1 MANGGKVI
9 VKIDGDTKN
18 FKGKFNKLKGYAGK
32 AAKGIGIAFGA
43 ASAAITAGLG
53 AAIKVGA
60 DFEAQMSTVGAIS
73 GASADN
79 MELLGAKA
87 KEMGIKTK
95 FSATEAGQAM
105 EYMAMAGWKTEDMLN
120 GVEGIM
126 NLAAASGEDLAAVS
140 DIVTDAM
147 TAFGL
152 AADQSGRFADV
163 LAAASSNSNTNVG
176 LMGETFKYVAPVA
189 GAMKFSIEDTA
200 VAIGLMA
207 NAGIKGS
214 QAGTALRA
222 TLSRLAKPPKEA
234 AEAMEALHLS
244 VTNSDGSFKSF
255 GQIISEIRD
264 KFGQLNDSQKTM
276 YASML
281 GGQEAMSGL
290 LAIVNAS
297 DSDFNKLTEAINAS
311 AGSAEK
317 MANIKLDNLQGQITL
332 LKSSLE
338 GLGVAVYESNNTAL
352 TGAVELVKEYVNQL
366 TDAFNNGGFTGLID
380 ETGKIFADIA
390 TKAAEQTPRIIK
402 SAENLL
408 NSFFAALKKNGNK
421 IGDAAAEIVTNLAAA
436 IVKQV
441 PKILNAGVSI
451 LSGFVDGLNRKL
463 PALMA
468 FAKSAATAFAFL
480 KIGTAVATAQKA
492 LNAYTKTLTAA
503 KITQAAFSSDAIY
516 KKVLNGKLAYSAL
529 EKSAKSMALAQA
541 AVNGQITLGQTLV
554 GVLTG
559 KITLATLA
567 TALWTKAQEAL
578 NFVKSLDPTY
588 LLITA
593 TAALCVG
600 IYAACKAYDSYI
612 EKNNALVIETRE
624 IAEASQETKDKV
636 SELSNTLQDLSN
648 NASASIESAEA
659 EAYANKALADELYN
673 LAGQAELTNTEKERM
688 KDIVDQLNS
697 SVDNLNLK
705 FDEEKGTLN
714 LTRDAVEELITKKL
728 ELAKANAVS
737 EMYTDILK
745 NQYKAQQDAV
755 GAAQKL
761 ADAQD
766 KLAELDKKAAE
777 NPSYKLTKEYKK
789 SYDNLTDAVGNYKD
803 AITKSHQAVDNSF
816 NDMKNLATVTG
827 VQLPASFDELKDKT
841 DGFFAGM
848 ADSLGI
854 ADKDA
859 IDHGNW
865 FVQGYVGAI
874 LSKENMTAAY
884 NAGFAQGQEAARGL
898 ADGQKSHSPSKETQK
913 LGRYFGEGY
922 ILGINDTAPEV
933 EKTASNMAKTAVGTV
948 KNVLS
953 KSDLSAQITGI
964 VKDTRT
970 EVQKVIDENNKE
982 LLDSEKKYND
992 ESLRIQKKN
1001 SKSKYE
1007 QLVLDA
1013 KAEYEQALKK
1023 AETGKQIADA
1033 RAEYEKKLQKATNK
1047 ATKEEQERADEDYLD
1062 GLKKAADAERKLF
1075 DALQKDIETRKNSI
1089 MSTFNE
1095 LVESAIDSIDEVAK
1109 AQETFAKKLKDWGNL
1124 YTTDTY
1130 EIGGV
1135 KYSVARLADLDK
1147 QNEQLQDYAET
1158 LLKVK
1163 ERGDIPAEFF
1173 TELRDL
1179 SVEDGLAFAKGLLAV
1194 SDEEFTEYIDSWKR
1208 KQESADVISNF
1219 LYADEAQKAN
1229 EEISKKFDEFNS
1241 DIEQK
1246 GKDNAAAWG
1255 EGFFEKIRE
1264 LMPEIRSR
1272 IEESLNSIAP
1282 YSGFIPSMAGG
1293 NVTNVSNT
1301 FNVSGSTKQT
1311 NTDLLAGFKNWQK
1324 LQRARGSY

>member
-1 MANGGKVI
+1 MHKKAGEQMANGGKVI

-18 FKGKFNKLKGYAGK
+18 FKEKFDKLKGYAGK

-352 TGAVELVKEYVNQL
+352 TGAVELAKEYVNQF
-366 TDAFNNGGFTGLID
+366 TDAFNNGGFSGLI
-380 ETGKIFADIA
+380 EQAGVIFADIA
-390 TKAAEQTPRIIK
+390 AKIAEQAPTLIEAAKNLIISFVTALSENDEQIANAAVSIIETLVNGIISAAPNLLTASMNIIVSLCQGLTQSLPGLIPIMVEAVLTMADTLLDNVDTMIDAGVDLLLALADGIIK
-402 SAENLL
+402 
-408 NSFFAALKKNGNK
+408 ALPDLIDK
-421 IGDAAAEIVTNLAAA
+421 
-436 IVKQV
+436 V
-441 PKILNAGVSI
+441 PVII
-451 LSGFVDGLNRKL
+451 
-463 PALMA
+463 
-468 FAKSAATAFAFL
+468 
-480 KIGTAVATAQKA
+480 
-492 LNAYTKTLTAA
+492 
-503 KITQAAFSSDAIY
+503 
-516 KKVLNGKLAYSAL
+516 
-529 EKSAKSMALAQA
+529 EK
-541 AVNGQITLGQTLV
+541 
-554 GVLTG
+554 
-559 KITLATLA
+559 
-567 TALWTKAQEAL
+567 
-578 NFVKSLDPTY
+578 
-588 LLITA
+588 LITA
-593 TAALCVG
+593 LLKAVPKMYKAAGQLFGGLISGAIAVAPRLVTMVVKLVHIIRDAFKTWLTQTMPSVG
-600 IYAACKAYDSYI
+600 INLVKGLIKGITDNWHWVTAKIKEWCKGILD
-612 EKNNALVIETRE
+612 NV
-624 IAEASQETKDKV
+624 
-636 SELSNTLQDLSN
+636 
-648 NASASIESAEA
+648 
-659 EAYANKALADELYN
+659 KA
-673 LAGQAELTNTEKERM
+673 
-688 KDIVDQLNS
+688 
-697 SVDNLNLK
+697 
-705 FDEEKGTLN
+705 
-714 LTRDAVEELITKKL
+714 
-728 ELAKANAVS
+728 
-737 EMYTDILK
+737 
-745 NQYKAQQDAV
+745 
-755 GAAQKL
+755 
-761 ADAQD
+761 
-766 KLAELDKKAAE
+766 
-777 NPSYKLTKEYKK
+777 
-789 SYDNLTDAVGNYKD
+789 
-803 AITKSHQAVDNSF
+803 
-816 NDMKNLATVTG
+816 
-827 VQLPASFDELKDKT
+827 
-841 DGFFAGM
+841 FF
-848 ADSLGI
+848 GI
-854 ADKDA
+854 
-859 IDHGNW
+859 
-865 FVQGYVGAI
+865 
-874 LSKENMTAAY
+874 
-884 NAGFAQGQEAARGL
+884 
-898 ADGQKSHSPSKETQK
+898 HSPSKVMRDEIGKMIDLGLAEGIKENTKAIEDAIKEQK
-913 LGRYFGEGY
+913 QT
-922 ILGINDTAPEV
+922 IVDTY
-933 EKTASNMAKTAVGTV
+933 KSMA
-948 KNVLS
+948 
-953 KSDLSAQITGI
+953 
-964 VKDTRT
+964 
-970 EVQKVIDENNKE
+970 
-982 LLDSEKKYND
+982 
-992 ESLRIQKKN
+992 
-1001 SKSKYE
+1001 
-1007 QLVLDA
+1007 
-1013 KAEYEQALKK
+1013 
-1023 AETGKQIADA
+1023 
-1033 RAEYEKKLQKATNK
+1033 
-1047 ATKEEQERADEDYLD
+1047 
-1062 GLKKAADAERKLF
+1062 
-1075 DALQKDIETRKNSI
+1075 
-1089 MSTFNE
+1089 
-1095 LVESAIDSIDEVAK
+1095 ESAIDSIDEVAK

-1194 SDEEFTEYIDSWKR
+1194 SDEEFTEYIDSWKH
-1208 KQESADVISNF
+1208 KQESADVISKF

-1272 IEESLNSIAP
+1272 IEESLNSIGP